1 MRRQPDGT
9 FRGAQQSVVVSP
21 TVLRARW
28 IESETIALKR
38 MGLPFDGIA
47 EQLTRVGRDLAQAI
61 TALPDNLSF
70 PHEPSLE
77 LAELRKLNTARCEE
91 MFMNLQPAMRK
102 GSPRAIE
109 VGVKVLEHM
118 AKVNGCAIA
127 QQHEVVVKRRR
138 GGGLS
143 DAAYDAIRNALLG
156 IDKYE

>member
-1 MRRQPDGT
+1 
-9 FRGAQQSVVVSP
+9 
-21 TVLRARW
+21 
-28 IESETIALKR
+28 

-47 EQLTRVGRDLAQAI
+47 EQLTRVGRGLAQAI

-70 PHEPSLE
+70 PPDYTISRQACHKAFRKAIAREPSLE
-77 LAELRKLNTARCEE
+77 LAELRKLNAARCEE

-118 AKVNGCAIA
+118 AKVNGSVTA

-138 GGGLS
+138 GGGS
-143 DAAYDAIRNALLG
+143 RTRRMMQSATPCSASISTNSFQRAPR
-156 IDKYE
+156 